1 MQAPA
6 LQIPK
11 GLLSTKMHT
20 QGHQLTEAMHLAAYR
35 SDSGHQASRAGHAIP
50 GYSAWHIPCSRNG
63 LGSSA
68 QGTSAALRQD
78 NPSTCRVHPGVKLN
92 EEDQWLLGGRG
103 RPRPRRG

>member
-11 GLLSTKMHT
+11 GLLCTKMHT

-35 SDSGHQASRAGHAIP
+35 FDSGHQASRAGHAIP

-68 QGTSAALRQD
+68 QELLLHCDRTTQARAAYI
-78 NPSTCRVHPGVKLN
+78 
-92 EEDQWLLGGRG
+92 
-103 RPRPRRG
+103 RR